1 MNGHERRRKII
12 EMIEASG
19 TPLSGKALADFFEV
33 SRQVIVQDV
42 ALIRANGVDIIST
55 NRGYV
60 IHTSKV
66 ASRVF
71 LVNHTDEQLEAEL
84 CMIVDMGGKVV
95 NVTVEHKIYGKIEA
109 ELNISSRRH
118 VQDFVADLKSGK
130 SSPLKNI
137 TSNDHAHLVEAESE
151 AVLNIIEAKL
161 EEMGILA

>member
-19 TPLSGKALADFFEV
+19 APLSGKALADFFEV

-137 TSNDHAHLVEAESE
+137 TSNDPAHVVEAESE

>member
-12 EMIEASG
+12 EMIEHSEQ
-19 TPLSGKALADFFEV
+19 PLSGKALADFFEV

-66 ASRVF
+66 ASRDF
-71 LVNHTDEQLEAEL
+71 FVNHTDEQLEAEL